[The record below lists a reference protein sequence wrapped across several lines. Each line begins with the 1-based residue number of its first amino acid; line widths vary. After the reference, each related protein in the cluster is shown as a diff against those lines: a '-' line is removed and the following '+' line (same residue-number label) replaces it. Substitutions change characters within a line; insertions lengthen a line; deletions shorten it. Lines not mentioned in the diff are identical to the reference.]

1 MYRVRAFADKEPLI
15 SPLSSPCLH
24 LFLLVTAPAWIP
36 SSTLSM
42 GEMEPVLSSLLL
54 VEML

>member
-1 MYRVRAFADKEPLI
+1 MYRVRAFADKELLI